1 MFVRANYITLHPGG
15 VSSIIYCMDIHP
27 VTLTGKLIRLEPMTE
42 DHVPALARVGLEPR
56 IWQFMIY
63 GQKNTEDDLRAWVR
77 EILRRQER
85 GTDLPFTVILQSSG
99 QPIGTTRFMEIQP
112 QHRGLEI
119 GGTWY
124 GVDYQGS
131 GVNAE
136 AKLLLLTHAFEV
148 WRCIRVQV
156 KTDLRNLRSQRAIER
171 LGAVKEGVLRNHVI
185 LADGYVRSS
194 VLYSIL
200 DSEWPAVKDGL
211 LKRVANLGVV

>member
-1 MFVRANYITLHPGG
+1 MDLHP
-15 VSSIIYCMDIHP
+15 I
-27 VTLTGKLIRLEPMTE
+27 TLTGKLIRLVPMTE
-42 DHVPALARVGLEPR
+42 DHVPGLARVGLEPR
-56 IWQFMIY
+56 IWQYMIY
-63 GQKNTEDDLRAWVR
+63 GQKNTQDDLRQWVR

-85 GTDLPFTVILQSSG
+85 GTDLPFTVILQASG
-99 QPIGTTRFMEIQP
+99 EPIGTTRFMEIQP
-112 QHRGLEI
+112 QNRGLEI

-136 AKLLLLTHAFEV
+136 AKLLLLTHAFEA
-148 WRCIRVQV
+148 WRCIRVQI

-200 DSEWPAVKDGL
+200 DTEWPAVKAGL
-211 LKRVANLGVV
+211 LKRLADLGVVY

>member
-1 MFVRANYITLHPGG
+1 
-15 VSSIIYCMDIHP
+15 MDIHP
-27 VTLTGKLIRLEPMTE
+27 ITLTGKLIRLEPMTE
-42 DHVPALARVGLEPR
+42 DDVPGLARVGLEPR
-56 IWQFMIY
+56 IWQYMIY
-63 GQKNTEDDLRAWVR
+63 GQKNTEDELRAWVR
-77 EILRRQER
+77 EILHRQAR
-85 GTDLPFTVILQSSG
+85 GTDLPFTVISQESG
-99 QPIGTTRFMEIQP
+99 QPIGTTRFMEILP

-136 AKLLLLTHAFEV
+136 AKLLLLTHAFEA
-148 WRCIRVQV
+148 WRCIRVQI

-200 DSEWPAVKDGL
+200 DTEWPAVKAGL
-211 LKRVANLGVV
+211 LKRLADLGVVY

>member
-1 MFVRANYITLHPGG
+1 
-15 VSSIIYCMDIHP
+15 MDIHP
-27 VTLTGKLIRLEPMTE
+27 MTLTGKLIRLEPMTE
-42 DHVPALARVGLEPR
+42 DDVPGLARIGLDSR
-56 IWQFMIY
+56 IWQYMIY

-77 EILRRQER
+77 EILRRQAR
-85 GTDLPFTVILQSSG
+85 GTDLPFTVVSQDSG
-99 QPIGTTRFMEIQP
+99 QPIGTTRFMEILP

-136 AKLLLLTHAFEV
+136 AKLLLLTHAFEA
-148 WRCIRVQV
+148 WRCIRVQI
-156 KTDLRNLRSQRAIER
+156 KTDLRNLRSLRAIER

-200 DSEWPAVKDGL
+200 DTEWPAVKDGL
-211 LKRVANLGVV
+211 VKRLAALGLDY